1 MYINIVGINSLINPD
16 IEGKQAEAI
25 AASYARC
32 SRSPLSLEEI
42 RKEAIEDVISARKS
56 NKRIVFDMGHSSIA
70 EHVVLNIDMI
80 GISRFATEFIQSC
93 RLSSFTERSQRY
105 LHFKKP
111 PSLPFEMSFNSEKKH
126 RFKEISQLSS
136 SLYTDLV
143 KKLPKKNCSL
153 GDPSKEDARYAL
165 LMSTPTQLGV
175 TLNARSLETMIK
187 KLYSIPLH
195 ETKEIAEKLEKKA
208 KKIIPSLVKHTEANS
223 LEKPPIPKNYPSS
236 VIQNAVRLLDYTK
249 NPDIM
254 IAAGLLSEKHG
265 ISFSPDDLT
274 ASTAKKILLH
284 QLKQLTIHDSV
295 SRAFELAVF
304 TFEVI
309 LSASAYAQ
317 LKRHRMA
324 TILPGFLDPS
334 LGVEIPPSFV
344 NTGMDKVFINYSNML
359 KEAWQEDGG
368 KISSSYLLCNANR
381 RRVIISFNMREFYHI
396 SRLRMDKHAQWEIRK
411 LVMVFLDKISQIA
424 PLSSVLCGGK
434 DDFDKKHGFL

>member
-1 MYINIVGINSLINPD
+1 MYINIIGINSLIDPD

-32 SRSPLSLEEI
+32 SRSTLSLEKI

-56 NKRIVFDMGHSSIA
+56 NQRIVFDMGHSSIA

-93 RLSSFTERSQRY
+93 RLSSYTERSQRY
-105 LHFKKP
+105 IHFKKSS
-111 PSLPFEMSFNSEKKH
+111 SLPFEMSLTSDKKN
-126 RFKEISQLSS
+126 RFKEISKLSS
-136 SLYTDLV
+136 SLYNELV
-143 KKLPKKNCSL
+143 KKLPKKNSSL

-195 ETKEIAEKLEKKA
+195 ETKEIAAKLEKKA
-208 KKIIPSLVKHTEANS
+208 KKIIPSLVKHTEATA
-223 LEKPPIPKNYPSS
+223 LEKPPIPENYPSS
-236 VIQNAVRLLDYTK
+236 VIENTVRLLDHTK
-249 NPDIM
+249 NPDVM
-254 IAAGLLSEKHG
+254 IAAGLLFEKHG
-265 ISFSPDDLT
+265 ISFSPDNLT
-274 ASTAKKILLH
+274 DSAVEKILLN
-284 QLKQLTIHDSV
+284 QLKQLSLHDSV

-344 NTGMDKVFINYSNML
+344 NSGMVEVFINYSNIL
-359 KEAWQEDGG
+359 KEAWKEDGG

-396 SRLRMDKHAQWEIRK
+396 TRLRMDRHAQWEIRN
-411 LVMVFLDKISQIA
+411 LVKVFLDKISQIA
-424 PLSSVLCGGK
+424 PLSSILCCGK
-434 DDFDKKHGFL
+434 DAFDKKHGFL